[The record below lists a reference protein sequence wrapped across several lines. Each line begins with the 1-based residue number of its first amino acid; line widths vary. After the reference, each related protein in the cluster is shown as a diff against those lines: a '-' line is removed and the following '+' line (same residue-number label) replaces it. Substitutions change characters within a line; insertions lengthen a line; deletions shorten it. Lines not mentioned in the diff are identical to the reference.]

1 MAAPTPDSPP
11 DPESTGRAGR
21 ADPFKV
27 RGWIAVG
34 LSTLAA
40 GFGVMMLAGYA
51 VTDPPTAANWTEGL
65 LPMVLVVVL
74 VGLGPLAVRFSRA
87 GVGYLVFGL
96 YACLKWG
103 SFGLVAGLIC
113 AATGPLYIFGR
124 PQPRW
129 LAYVIT
135 VGVPILG
142 GIVIGLV
149 LLLTASAAAPPGT

>member
-1 MAAPTPDSPP
+1 MTAPTPNSPP
-11 DPESTGRAGR
+11 DPESTGNARR
-21 ADPFKV
+21 TDPFKV

-51 VTDPPTAANWTEGL
+51 VTDPPTAANWTQGL
-65 LPMVLVVVL
+65 LPMVLVVIL

-87 GVGYLVFGL
+87 GAGYLVFGL

-113 AATGPLYIFGR
+113 AATGLLYIFGR

-129 LAYVIT
+129 LAYAIAL
-135 VGVPILG
+135 GVPILG
-142 GIVIGLV
+142 GIAMALI
-149 LLLTASAAAPPGT
+149 LLLTAPAATPPGT